1 MIVNFVCKNL
11 DPLALK
17 VPVLLKSTLRTIKCK
32 HIRLSNRQ
40 AELFHGWWLN
50 DYVQFQICWALC
62 LTWIFKQ
69 MWLIIHVLLGL
80 LKNQWIIGCPS
91 TDQSGSST
99 CRKVLLMQFERPP
112 VRSVGS
118 TAWWIWLLAAMMIQL
133 HLSKHGDL
141 FNIFRI
147 NFWFFPRYLFL
158 KKNNNQFKYYLLSFP
173 GQPMVVAFNQ
183 TVRNA
188 DAAKHDRIV
197 GYKHQAV
204 KVIMDLPE
212 LARNTILSTVSLYG
226 WDGHLACSCAT
237 FGELM
242 VVVKVLFM
250 CNIWWIDGCSKSFT

>member
-158 KKNNNQFKYYLLSFP
+158 KKTTTNLSTTCWVFLANQWWLLSIKLW
-173 GQPMVVAFNQ
+173 GTLMQQSM
-183 TVRNA
+183 T
-188 DAAKHDRIV
+188 
-197 GYKHQAV
+197 
-204 KVIMDLPE
+204 E
-212 LARNTILSTVSLYG
+212 SLG
-226 WDGHLACSCAT
+226 T
-237 FGELM
+237 
-242 VVVKVLFM
+242 
-250 CNIWWIDGCSKSFT
+250 NIRLSKSSWTFQSLPGIPYWALCHYMDGMAT